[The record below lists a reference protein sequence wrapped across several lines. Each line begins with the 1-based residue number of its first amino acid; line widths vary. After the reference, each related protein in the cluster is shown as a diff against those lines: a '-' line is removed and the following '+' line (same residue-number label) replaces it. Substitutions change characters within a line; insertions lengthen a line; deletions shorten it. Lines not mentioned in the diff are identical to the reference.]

1 MNITYKAEVN
11 EEICMG
17 LDAMRKAINEII
29 EQFGVEVSDSRI
41 ETPYEVD
48 EE

>member
-1 MNITYKAEVN
+1 MNITYEAEVN
-11 EEICMG
+11 EEIYMG
-17 LDAMRKAINEII
+17 LDVMRKAINEII
-29 EQFGVEVSDSRI
+29 EQFGVEVTNSRL

>member
-17 LDAMRKAINEII
+17 LDVMRKAINEII
-29 EQFGVEVSDSRI
+29 EQFGVEVSDSRL